1 MAGRSKQLSR
11 FVVKS
16 QPATRFQIAR
26 APLHWRMRTRRQLLV
41 LCSYLM
47 CCVLYRFMVRGYVSR
62 LWPGLFQVFSL
73 TCLSHIIT
81 ALRKACAF
89 VCIAGGFVRTLGI
102 GLFENDSSG
111 QVSRPDDVDCIVAS
125 PFASKDAFPICFAMI
140 HVMNVW
146 FCASP

>member
-89 VCIAGGFVRTLGI
+89 VCIAGGFVIMRTLGI
-102 GLFENDSSG
+102 GLFENDSSRRVKYRG
-111 QVSRPDDVDCIVAS
+111 RTMSIAS
-125 PFASKDAFPICFAMI
+125 LHRLLHRKMHFLFALL
-140 HVMNVW
+140 
-146 FCASP
+146 